1 MQSRLTRILTLI
13 AAASFLGTTLVGC
26 DSDNVEVVGIGA
38 SAGLPGNTMTGSNE
52 IGVGNVNWVGN
63 PRW

>member
-1 MQSRLTRILTLI
+1 MKTRLMRILVAI
-13 AAASFLGTTLVGC
+13 AAASCIGALFAGC
-26 DSDNVEVVGIGA
+26 DGDNVEVVGIGV
-38 SAGLPGNTMTGSNE
+38 STGLPGNTMTGSNE